1 MKMVKK
7 LLIGYR
13 TLTMLSPKQLED
25 YNQQGYLVIKDF
37 VSFTQRQVLMQRA
50 AQLIDAFE
58 PQAKPSIFT
67 TDEQER
73 SSDDY
78 FLKSASNISFFFE
91 EKAIDKDG
99 HFTVPKQQ
107 SINKIG
113 HAQHLLDP
121 VYKNIV
127 KELDFAS
134 IGQALGIVKPR
145 AVQSMHIFKQPGIG
159 GEVGLHQDSTFL
171 YTQPKSCVG
180 FWLALEDATVE
191 NGCLQAL
198 PQGHKIPLKQRFK
211 ITKNGGTQFES
222 LDNTPWTK
230 EPLTLLEV
238 PAGTLI
244 ILHGQLPHYS
254 AANTSSKSRQ
264 AFTLHLV
271 DDTCDYPEDNWLQP
285 LKAL

>member
-1 MKMVKK
+1 MQKSAF
-7 LLIGYR
+7 GFR
-13 TLTMLSPKQLED
+13 TLIMLSSQQLQEYD
-25 YNQQGYLVIKDF
+25 QQGYLVINDF
-37 VSFTQRQVLMQRA
+37 ISPAQRQVLMQRA
-50 AQLIDAFE
+50 ADLIESFE
-58 PQAKPSIFT
+58 PPQKRSIFT

-78 FLKSASNISFFFE
+78 FLESGSGIGFFFE
-91 EKAIDKDG
+91 EKAIDSEG

-121 VYKNIV
+121 VYKTMV
-127 KELDFAS
+127 KELDFATV
-134 IGQALGIVKPR
+134 GRELGIKKPR
-145 AVQSMHIFKQPGIG
+145 AIQSMHIFKQPSIG

-171 YTQPKSCVG
+171 YTEPKSCIG

-198 PQGHKIPLKQRFK
+198 PGGHHIALKQRFK
-211 ITKNGGTQFES
+211 LLNNGGTEFECLDDKPWPTGS
-222 LDNTPWTK
+222 L
-230 EPLTLLEV
+230 ELLEV

-254 AANTSSKSRQ
+254 AANTSNRSRQ

-271 DDTCDYPEDNWLQP
+271 DDACHYPTDNWLQP
-285 LKAL
+285 IASL